1 MRRRSAGVRNSTASF
16 ITISGDGEV
25 VGCLKTKGKT
35 DQMADR

>member
-1 MRRRSAGVRNSTASF
+1 MRRQSAEVRNPTGSF
-16 ITISGDGEV
+16 IRISGDGEV